1 MNAPTAEEHL
11 GLVHLCAN
19 RFRGRGMEYE
29 DLYSAGCIGLLKA
42 IKAFDCTRGVQFSTY
57 AVPVILGEI
66 KRLFR
71 DGGAV
76 KVSRSLKEHAM
87 QIQQLQE
94 QFQQKHGRA
103 ATLTELAERSGLSEE
118 VIAESLCAAQPPI
131 SLTTAAE
138 EAPLEIPVPAPD
150 TELEN
155 LFALR
160 QVLQILPQADRK
172 LLQYRYFQ
180 NLTQTETAKRLGIS
194 QVQVSR
200 KEKRFYPV
208 CDRNCCLNCIPLF
221 CRDLSMKKWLKAFSL
236 GHTKGGGETHGISKG
251 DDFRHSHIGI
261 NGVKRRRKNGTAA
274 GNSGNWQQGC
284 TG

>member
-11 GLVHLCAN
+11 VLVHLCAN

-42 IKAFDCTRGVQFSTY
+42 VKAFDCTRGVQFSTY

-118 VIAESLCAAQPPI
+118 VIAESLCAAQPPL

-138 EAPLEIPVPAPD
+138 EVPLEIPVPAPD

-160 QVLQILPQADRK
+160 QVLQILPQADQK

-200 KEKRFYPV
+200 KEKK
-208 CDRNCCLNCIPLF
+208 I
-221 CRDLSMKKWLKAFSL
+221 LSRLRQELLS
-236 GHTKGGGETHGISKG
+236 
-251 DDFRHSHIGI
+251 
-261 NGVKRRRKNGTAA
+261 
-274 GNSGNWQQGC
+274 
-284 TG
+284 

>member
-42 IKAFDCTRGVQFSTY
+42 VKAFDCTRGVQFSTY

-118 VIAESLCAAQPPI
+118 VIAESLADHCCGR
-131 SLTTAAE
+131 S
-138 EAPLEIPVPAPD
+138 PL
-150 TELEN
+150 
-155 LFALR
+155 
-160 QVLQILPQADRK
+160 
-172 LLQYRYFQ
+172 
-180 NLTQTETAKRLGIS
+180 
-194 QVQVSR
+194 
-200 KEKRFYPV
+200 
-208 CDRNCCLNCIPLF
+208 
-221 CRDLSMKKWLKAFSL
+221 
-236 GHTKGGGETHGISKG
+236 
-251 DDFRHSHIGI
+251 
-261 NGVKRRRKNGTAA
+261 
-274 GNSGNWQQGC
+274 GNSCSC
-284 TG
+284 TGHRTGKSVCSAASAANPAAS

>member
-42 IKAFDCTRGVQFSTY
+42 VKAFDCTRGVQFSTY

-118 VIAESLCAAQPPI
+118 VIAESLCAAQPPL

-138 EAPLEIPVPAPD
+138 EAPWEIPVPAPD

-200 KEKRFYPV
+200 KEKK
-208 CDRNCCLNCIPLF
+208 I
-221 CRDLSMKKWLKAFSL
+221 LSRLRQELLS
-236 GHTKGGGETHGISKG
+236 
-251 DDFRHSHIGI
+251 
-261 NGVKRRRKNGTAA
+261 
-274 GNSGNWQQGC
+274 
-284 TG
+284 